1 MPRKSA
7 AATLA
12 VVDVTKRRL
21 KAPADLPAPVRAI
34 WGRLVDA
41 LPGDRF
47 HSSDGPLLALYCRAL
62 HQADIAFGKVEKYGA
77 YVADADATNPWLK
90 VADTATKQCATLA
103 SKLRLCPQA
112 RLDRKVAGPAARTEQ
127 DGPKIWDYPTG
138 DDDARSGG
146 AQITPPEE

>member
-12 VVDVTKRRL
+12 VVDVRHKRI
-21 KAPADLPAPVRAI
+21 KAPAELPAPVRAI
-34 WGRLVDA
+34 WSRLVDA

-62 HQADIAFGKVEKYGA
+62 HQADLAFGQLEEFGA
-77 YVADADATNPWLK
+77 WKDEHNPWLK
-90 VADTATKQCATLA
+90 VADITTKQCATLA

-112 RLDRKVAGPAARTEQ
+112 RLDRKVAGPAARDELG
-127 DGPKIWDYPTG
+127 GPAIWERLS
-138 DDDARSGG
+138 DDDARHDV
-146 AQITPPEE
+146 